1 MAVVYQNGVDVSRY
15 QGTVNWGAVAA
26 AGKQFAIVRIGS
38 SNTNG
43 VYIDPAFQRNINGAK
58 AAGLR
63 VGAYYYS
70 YATTR
75 SAVAQELNTFLAV
88 LQGLRLEY
96 PVFMDVEAAV
106 QQSLGRKALTALVV
120 YAMQLIEQSGWY
132 PGWYSY
138 TNFANQYLDASR
150 LSAYPCWIADYR
162 GYVGYGGSY
171 DLWQYSGSGS
181 SGGITGTVDLDYSYK
196 NFLPAITAAN
206 KNGYGTSGPAVEAV
220 SDTVLE
226 VFAERCEY
234 FYSPNVNEVVGYLPL
249 GTYPVLARTKGA
261 YNGYVWVKFNYNGG
275 QYWTA
280 LIADRNR
287 LIAGGE
293 GGCDECREQLAAALE
308 KIAAAKAVLDS

>member
-1 MAVVYQNGVDVSRY
+1 M
-15 QGTVNWGAVAA
+15 
-26 AGKQFAIVRIGS
+26 
-38 SNTNG
+38 
-43 VYIDPAFQRNINGAK
+43 
-58 AAGLR
+58 
-63 VGAYYYS
+63 
-70 YATTR
+70 
-75 SAVAQELNTFLAV
+75 
-88 LQGLRLEY
+88 
-96 PVFMDVEAAV
+96 
-106 QQSLGRKALTALVV
+106 
-120 YAMQLIEQSGWY
+120 
-132 PGWYSY
+132 
-138 TNFANQYLDASR
+138 
-150 LSAYPCWIADYR
+150 
-162 GYVGYGGSY
+162 GYGGSY

-220 SDTVLE
+220 SDTMLE
-226 VFAERCEY
+226 VFAQRCEY

-293 GGCDECREQLAAALE
+293 GGCEECREQLAAALE